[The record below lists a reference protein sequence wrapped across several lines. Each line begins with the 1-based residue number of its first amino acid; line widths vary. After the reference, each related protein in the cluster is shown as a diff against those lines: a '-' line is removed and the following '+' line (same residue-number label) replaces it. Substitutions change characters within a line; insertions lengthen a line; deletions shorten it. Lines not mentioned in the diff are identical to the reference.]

1 MLAIEKGDWP
11 KSILSN
17 FESNLVRSSELV
29 SLTGLSCSLSCWC
42 FMWAKSGDWAA
53 RMAG

>member
-29 SLTGLSCSLSCWC
+29 SLTGLSCSLSC